1 MIQTW
6 IIIVSLPH
14 CLGINV
20 PMVTN
25 SILLPE
31 LQIITETEPQNQP
44 LRNDKTEEQRST
56 KVTLTHPSRGLTF

>member
-1 MIQTW
+1 MDHNYDSLN
-6 IIIVSLPH
+6 II
-14 CLGINV
+14 LGINV

-56 KVTLTHPSRGLTF
+56 KVTLTLPSRGLTF